1 MVDEA
6 ATLPEDPERLREM
19 VRALFAE
26 RDLAYEALKLKTLE
40 VEKLKMQLARLRRR
54 QFGQSSEKLAH
65 EIAQLELAIE
75 EIEAGEG
82 AAAPATVADTPKTG
96 GETDET
102 TATSTTV
109 LAERRKPA
117 RRRLPDHLPRETVVH
132 APAAACPH
140 CGGTVHAL
148 GEDRS
153 EVLEYVPG
161 HVPGLRSDRSG
172 ADTDAADRA
181 RAARARPA
189 RPCPH
194 RQVLRSPAA
203 LPAGRYLCP

>member
-6 ATLPEDPERLREM
+6 AALPEDPERLREM

-40 VEKLKMQLARLRRR
+40 VEKLKMQLFRLRRR

-82 AAAPATVADTPKTG
+82 AAAPPATIADTPATG
-96 GETDET
+96 GESEET

-109 LAERRKPA
+109 PAERRKPA
-117 RRRLPDHLPRETVVH
+117 R
-132 APAAACPH
+132 
-140 CGGTVHAL
+140 
-148 GEDRS
+148 
-153 EVLEYVPG
+153 
-161 HVPGLRSDRSG
+161 
-172 ADTDAADRA
+172 
-181 RAARARPA
+181 
-189 RPCPH
+189 
-194 RQVLRSPAA
+194 
-203 LPAGRYLCP
+203 